1 MAEPQ
6 QNVAAQPETTTGG
19 RRRVR
24 SSSRL
29 PKHSMLTI
37 QESSGFMPGFESLAN
52 QKRGSD
58 ANIARR
64 ASLSDQAPKTGIFS
78 QFFHKYV

>member
-1 MAEPQ
+1 
-6 QNVAAQPETTTGG
+6 
-19 RRRVR
+19 
-24 SSSRL
+24 
-29 PKHSMLTI
+29 
-37 QESSGFMPGFESLAN
+37 MPGFESLAN

-78 QFFHKYV
+78 QFFHK